1 MTDIT
6 YQRVG
11 EDDFRIYEDGHYVG
25 DVFLHEN
32 ILRPGTFVFIV
43 HIESDWRGPR
53 RVHDPRRVRG
63 EVRRMLDTHPLF

>member
-1 MTDIT
+1 MSDIT

-11 EDDFRIYEDGHYVG
+11 EDEFRINEDGRYVG

-32 ILRPGTFVFIV
+32 ILWPGTFVFIV
-43 HIESDWRGPR
+43 HIESDPRGPT
-53 RVHDPRRVRG
+53 RVHDRRRVRG